1 MDDQGFDLVIFLD
14 EQGGEKSHPI
24 RRIWHEGRLYFSV
37 IDIIAALEVSTIP
50 PRTYW
55 AQLKD
60 RVKEEGFE
68 EAVRR
73 ILQFPL
79 KSADGRLRKTD
90 CADTET
96 LLRLVQS
103 ISSKRVEWIKQFLAR
118 AGNQKLDEMATQRL
132 ANLAGAAF
140 RAKVQE
146 YLDRGYEL
154 DWASVRTQGDMV
166 RNDLT
171 DTWTDRGA
179 QGPEFG
185 ILTATMHKGAFGIPP
200 GEHKRYKN
208 VPAKEELRD
217 HLTIPELG
225 VSIFTETIGISLHQ
239 KRDSQ
244 GFEELQH
251 DAHDAGEAGRKAREV
266 AEEALGERVV
276 SSENYM
282 HLKKVRGGGKSRKA
296 LPGSLASKPTQSNLF
311 DETSSQKE

>member
-24 RRIWHEGRLYFSV
+24 RRIRHQGRLYFSV

-55 AQLKD
+55 AQLKE

-68 EAVRR
+68 EAVSR

-90 CADTET
+90 CADSET

-118 AGNQKLDEMATQRL
+118 AGSQKLDEMAARRL
-132 ANLAGAAF
+132 ANLTDAAF

-154 DWASVRTQGDMV
+154 DWASVRTQGDMA
-166 RNDLT
+166 RNELT

-179 QGPEFG
+179 QGPEFK
-185 ILTATMHKGAFGIPP
+185 ILTATMHKGAFGLLPANINTISTFPRKKSYAITSQFLNLVSQSLRRRS
-200 GEHKRYKN
+200 GSHFTRSVIARDLKHSN
-208 VPAKEELRD
+208 VMHTTLVKQDEKPVKL
-217 HLTIPELG
+217 
-225 VSIFTETIGISLHQ
+225 Q
-239 KRDSQ
+239 KKHW
-244 GFEELQH
+244 E
-251 DAHDAGEAGRKAREV
+251 
-266 AEEALGERVV
+266 
-276 SSENYM
+276 
-282 HLKKVRGGGKSRKA
+282 
-296 LPGSLASKPTQSNLF
+296 NLF
-311 DETSSQKE
+311 SLRKTTCISKR